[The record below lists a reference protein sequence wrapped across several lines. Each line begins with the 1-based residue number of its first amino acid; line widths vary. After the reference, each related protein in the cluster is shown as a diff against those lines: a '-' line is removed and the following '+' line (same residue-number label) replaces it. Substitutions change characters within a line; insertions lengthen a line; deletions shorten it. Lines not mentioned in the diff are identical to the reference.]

1 MSATVAWMR
10 EHTRASPVTP
20 SGPPVQVRASS
31 AGSELSR
38 QVPVDLEADADL
50 NEDRGC
56 PGHWSSSLA
65 FPSSSTLDRGT
76 PLRKP
81 RNHAGGSTHAVYSA
95 REFYCRPPLGS
106 R

>member
-1 MSATVAWMR
+1 MTTRIAWMR
-10 EHTRASPVTP
+10 SRTGVARYAERAAPFRTA
-20 SGPPVQVRASS
+20 QNA

-38 QVPVDLEADADL
+38 QVPVDLEPDADL
-50 NEDRGC
+50 NEGRGC